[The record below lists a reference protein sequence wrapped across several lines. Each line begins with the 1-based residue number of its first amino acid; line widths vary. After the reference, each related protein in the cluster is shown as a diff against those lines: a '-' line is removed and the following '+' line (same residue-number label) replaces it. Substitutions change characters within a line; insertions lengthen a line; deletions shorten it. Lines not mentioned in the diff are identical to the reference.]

1 MRDSGGTVVAA
12 LGVSGPESRVDPV
25 FDEVRAAVL
34 RAATDLSR
42 ALGAG
47 AAGRPGARAGPPP
60 TEPRRR
66 VSPVH
71 PPCSRERSVVNYLDY
86 LTSNSQ
92 QILFLTQAH
101 FLVVLI
107 AVGVGSAISIVL
119 GLAVSTG
126 EPNPNRFSLDWFATG
141 IREGGLV
148 FTAAL
153 LTVPSL
159 ALYALFLPFT
169 GLGVATAVIVLTLY
183 SLYTV
188 LRNTVAGLTTVDRAI
203 LESARGLG
211 YSRLRRLLTIQLP
224 LAWPVILNGIRV
236 TTLIS
241 ISIAVVGAVVQG
253 PGLGTLLINGISRIG
268 ASNSFYQVLT
278 GTLFCLVVAAVFEIF
293 FAIVQRLTI
302 PRGIRV

>member
-1 MRDSGGTVVAA
+1 VNF
-12 LGVSGPESRVDPV
+12 L
-25 FDEVRAAVL
+25 
-34 RAATDLSR
+34 
-42 ALGAG
+42 
-47 AAGRPGARAGPPP
+47 
-60 TEPRRR
+60 
-66 VSPVH
+66 
-71 PPCSRERSVVNYLDY
+71 NYLA
-86 LTSNSQ
+86 SNSQ

-107 AVGVGSAISIVL
+107 AVGVGSAISIAL

-126 EPNPNRFSLDWFATG
+126 EPDPRKFSLDWFATG

-159 ALYALFLPFT
+159 ALFALFLPIT
-169 GLGVATAVIVLTLY
+169 GLGVTTAVVVLTIY
-183 SLYTV
+183 TLYTV

-211 YSRLRRLLTIQLP
+211 YSRIRRLLTIQLP

-253 PGLGTLLINGISRIG
+253 PGLGILLINGISRIG
-268 ASNSFYQVLT
+268 AANSFYQVLA
-278 GTLFCLVVAAVFEIF
+278 GTLLCLVVAAVFEIF

>member
-1 MRDSGGTVVAA
+1 MN
-12 LGVSGPESRVDPV
+12 
-25 FDEVRAAVL
+25 F
-34 RAATDLSR
+34 
-42 ALGAG
+42 
-47 AAGRPGARAGPPP
+47 
-60 TEPRRR
+60 
-66 VSPVH
+66 
-71 PPCSRERSVVNYLDY
+71 LDY
-86 LTSNSQ
+86 LSTNSQ

-107 AVGVGSAISIVL
+107 AVGVGSAISVAL
-119 GLAVSTG
+119 GLAVSSG
-126 EPNPNRFSLDWFATG
+126 EPDPRRFSLDWFATG

-159 ALYALFLPFT
+159 ALFALFLPIT
-169 GLGVATAVIVLTLY
+169 GLGITTAIIVLIIYT
-183 SLYTV
+183 LYTV
-188 LRNTVAGLTTVDRAI
+188 LRNTVAGLTTVDRAV

-211 YSRLRRLLTIQLP
+211 YSRMRRLLTIQLP

-253 PGLGTLLINGISRIG
+253 PGLGILLLNGISRIG
-268 ASNSFYQVLT
+268 AANSFYQVLT

>member
-1 MRDSGGTVVAA
+1 M
-12 LGVSGPESRVDPV
+12 
-25 FDEVRAAVL
+25 
-34 RAATDLSR
+34 
-42 ALGAG
+42 
-47 AAGRPGARAGPPP
+47 
-60 TEPRRR
+60 
-66 VSPVH
+66 
-71 PPCSRERSVVNYLDY
+71 NYLDY
-86 LTSNSQ
+86 LVSNSQ

-107 AVGVGSAISIVL
+107 AVGVGSAISIAL

-126 EPNPNRFSLDWFATG
+126 EPDPRRFSLDWFATG

-159 ALYALFLPFT
+159 ALFALFLPFT
-169 GLGVATAVIVLTLY
+169 GLGVTTAVVVLTIY
-183 SLYTV
+183 TLYTV
-188 LRNTVAGLTTVDRAI
+188 LRNTVAGLTTVDRAV

-211 YSRLRRLLTIQLP
+211 YSRIRRLLTIQLP

-253 PGLGTLLINGISRIG
+253 PGLGILLINGISRIG
-268 ASNSFYQVLT
+268 AANSFYQVLT
-278 GTLFCLVVAAVFEIF
+278 GTLFCLVVAAVFEVF

>member
-1 MRDSGGTVVAA
+1 
-12 LGVSGPESRVDPV
+12 
-25 FDEVRAAVL
+25 
-34 RAATDLSR
+34 
-42 ALGAG
+42 
-47 AAGRPGARAGPPP
+47 
-60 TEPRRR
+60 
-66 VSPVH
+66 
-71 PPCSRERSVVNYLDY
+71 VNFLDY
-86 LTSNSQ
+86 LVSNST
-92 QILFLTQAH
+92 QIIFLTQAH

-107 AVGVGSAISIVL
+107 AVGVGSAISVAL
-119 GLAVSTG
+119 GLAVSSG
-126 EPNPNRFSLDWFATG
+126 EPNPRRFSLDWFATG

-159 ALYALFLPFT
+159 ALFALFLPIT
-169 GLGVATAVIVLTLY
+169 GLGVTTAIIVLIIYT
-183 SLYTV
+183 LYTV
-188 LRNTVAGLTTVDRAI
+188 LRNTVAGLTTVDRAV

-253 PGLGTLLINGISRIG
+253 PGLGILLLNGISRIG
-268 ASNSFYQVLT
+268 AANSFYQVLA
-278 GTLFCLVVAAVFEIF
+278 GTLLCLVVAAVFEIF

>member
-1 MRDSGGTVVAA
+1 M
-12 LGVSGPESRVDPV
+12 
-25 FDEVRAAVL
+25 
-34 RAATDLSR
+34 
-42 ALGAG
+42 
-47 AAGRPGARAGPPP
+47 
-60 TEPRRR
+60 
-66 VSPVH
+66 
-71 PPCSRERSVVNYLDY
+71 NYLDY
-86 LTSNSQ
+86 LASNSQ

-107 AVGVGSAISIVL
+107 AVGVGSAISIAL

-126 EPNPNRFSLDWFATG
+126 EPDPRRFSLDWFATG

-159 ALYALFLPFT
+159 ALFALFLPFT
-169 GLGVATAVIVLTLY
+169 GLGVTTAVVVLTIY
-183 SLYTV
+183 TLYTV
-188 LRNTVAGLTTVDRAI
+188 LRNTVAGLTTVDRAV

-211 YSRLRRLLTIQLP
+211 YSRIRRLLLIQLP

-253 PGLGTLLINGISRIG
+253 PGLGILLINGISRIG
-268 ASNSFYQVLT
+268 AANSFYQVLT
-278 GTLFCLVVAAVFEIF
+278 GTLFCLVVAAVFEVF

>member
-1 MRDSGGTVVAA
+1 VT
-12 LGVSGPESRVDPV
+12 
-25 FDEVRAAVL
+25 F
-34 RAATDLSR
+34 
-42 ALGAG
+42 
-47 AAGRPGARAGPPP
+47 
-60 TEPRRR
+60 
-66 VSPVH
+66 
-71 PPCSRERSVVNYLDY
+71 LDY
-86 LTSNSQ
+86 LAENSQ
-92 QILFLTQAH
+92 QIIFLTQAH

-107 AVGVGSAISIVL
+107 AVGIGSGISVAL

-126 EPNPNRFSLDWFATG
+126 EPDPRRFSLDWFATG

-159 ALYALFLPFT
+159 ALYAIFLPFT
-169 GLGVATAVIVLTLY
+169 GLGVTTAIIVLVVYT
-183 SLYTV
+183 LYTV

-253 PGLGTLLINGISRIG
+253 PGLGILLLNGISRIG
-268 ASNSFYQVLT
+268 AANSFYQVFA

>member
-1 MRDSGGTVVAA
+1 VTFFG
-12 LGVSGPESRVDPV
+12 
-25 FDEVRAAVL
+25 
-34 RAATDLSR
+34 
-42 ALGAG
+42 
-47 AAGRPGARAGPPP
+47 
-60 TEPRRR
+60 
-66 VSPVH
+66 
-71 PPCSRERSVVNYLDY
+71 YLA
-86 LTSNSQ
+86 SNSQ
-92 QILFLTQAH
+92 QVLFLTQAH

-107 AVGVGSAISIVL
+107 AVGIGSAISVAL
-119 GLAVSTG
+119 GLVVSTG
-126 EPNPNRFSLDWFATG
+126 EPDPRRFSWDWFAAG
-141 IREGGLV
+141 VREGGLV

-159 ALYALFLPFT
+159 ALFAIFLPIT
-169 GLGVATAVIVLTLY
+169 GLGITTAIIVLIIYT
-183 SLYTV
+183 LYTV
-188 LRNTVAGLTTVDRAI
+188 LRNTVAGLTTVDRAV

-253 PGLGTLLINGISRIG
+253 PGLGILLLNGISRIG
-268 ASNSFYQVLT
+268 AANSFYQVLA
-278 GTLFCLVVAAVFEIF
+278 GTLLCLVVAAVFEIF

>member
-1 MRDSGGTVVAA
+1 MN
-12 LGVSGPESRVDPV
+12 
-25 FDEVRAAVL
+25 F
-34 RAATDLSR
+34 
-42 ALGAG
+42 
-47 AAGRPGARAGPPP
+47 
-60 TEPRRR
+60 
-66 VSPVH
+66 
-71 PPCSRERSVVNYLDY
+71 LDY
-86 LTSNSQ
+86 LASNSQ

-107 AVGVGSAISIVL
+107 AVGIGSAISVAL

-126 EPNPNRFSLDWFATG
+126 EPDPRRFSLDWFATG

-159 ALYALFLPFT
+159 ALFALFLPIT
-169 GLGVATAVIVLTLY
+169 GLGVTTAIIVLTIY
-183 SLYTV
+183 TLYTV

-211 YSRLRRLLTIQLP
+211 YGRLRRLLTIQLP

-253 PGLGTLLINGISRIG
+253 PGLGILLLNGISRIG
-268 ASNSFYQVLT
+268 AANSFYQVLA
-278 GTLFCLVVAAVFEIF
+278 GTLLCLVVAAVFEIF

>member
-1 MRDSGGTVVAA
+1 
-12 LGVSGPESRVDPV
+12 
-25 FDEVRAAVL
+25 
-34 RAATDLSR
+34 
-42 ALGAG
+42 
-47 AAGRPGARAGPPP
+47 
-60 TEPRRR
+60 
-66 VSPVH
+66 
-71 PPCSRERSVVNYLDY
+71 VNFLDY
-86 LTSNSQ
+86 LASNSQ

-107 AVGVGSAISIVL
+107 AVGIGSLISIVL

-126 EPNPNRFSLDWFATG
+126 EPDPRRFSLDWFATG

-159 ALYALFLPFT
+159 ALFALFLPIT
-169 GLGVATAVIVLTLY
+169 GLGVTTAVVVLTIY
-183 SLYTV
+183 TLYTV
-188 LRNTVAGLTTVDRAI
+188 LRNTVAGLTTVDRAV

-253 PGLGTLLINGISRIG
+253 PGLGILLINGISRIG
-268 ASNSFYQVLT
+268 AANSFYQVLA
-278 GTLFCLVVAAVFEIF
+278 GTLLCLVVAAVFEIF

>member
-1 MRDSGGTVVAA
+1 
-12 LGVSGPESRVDPV
+12 
-25 FDEVRAAVL
+25 
-34 RAATDLSR
+34 
-42 ALGAG
+42 
-47 AAGRPGARAGPPP
+47 
-60 TEPRRR
+60 
-66 VSPVH
+66 
-71 PPCSRERSVVNYLDY
+71 VNYLDY
-86 LTSNSQ
+86 LSSNSQ

-141 IREGGLV
+141 IREGSLV

-169 GLGVATAVIVLTLY
+169 GLGVTTAIVVLTLY

-188 LRNTVAGLTTVDRAI
+188 LRNTVAGLTTVDRAV

-211 YSRLRRLLTIQLP
+211 YSRMRRLLTIQLP
-224 LAWPVILNGIRV
+224 LAWPVILNGIRTATIMLV
-236 TTLIS
+236 ATAAI
-241 ISIAVVGAVVQG
+241 GAVVNG
-253 PGLGTLLINGISRIG
+253 PGLGKLIFQGLERIG
-268 ASNSFYQVLT
+268 GANALEEALSGVIGVMLVALVLDL
-278 GTLFCLVVAAVFEIF
+278 LFVVIAKITA
-293 FAIVQRLTI
+293 L
-302 PRGIRV
+302 RGLNV

>member
-1 MRDSGGTVVAA
+1 VNF
-12 LGVSGPESRVDPV
+12 L
-25 FDEVRAAVL
+25 
-34 RAATDLSR
+34 
-42 ALGAG
+42 
-47 AAGRPGARAGPPP
+47 
-60 TEPRRR
+60 
-66 VSPVH
+66 
-71 PPCSRERSVVNYLDY
+71 NYLA
-86 LTSNSQ
+86 SNSQ

-107 AVGVGSAISIVL
+107 AVGVGSAISIAL

-126 EPNPNRFSLDWFATG
+126 EPDPRKFSLDWFATG

-159 ALYALFLPFT
+159 ALFALFLPIT
-169 GLGVATAVIVLTLY
+169 GLGVTTAVVVLTIY
-183 SLYTV
+183 TLYTV

-211 YSRLRRLLTIQLP
+211 YSRMRRLLTIQLP

-253 PGLGTLLINGISRIG
+253 PGLGILLINGISRIG
-268 ASNSFYQVLT
+268 AANSFYQVLA
-278 GTLFCLVVAAVFEIF
+278 GTLLCLVVAAVFEIF

>member
-1 MRDSGGTVVAA
+1 
-12 LGVSGPESRVDPV
+12 
-25 FDEVRAAVL
+25 
-34 RAATDLSR
+34 
-42 ALGAG
+42 
-47 AAGRPGARAGPPP
+47 
-60 TEPRRR
+60 
-66 VSPVH
+66 
-71 PPCSRERSVVNYLDY
+71 VNYLDY
-86 LTSNSQ
+86 LVSNSQ

-107 AVGVGSAISIVL
+107 AVGVGSAISVVL
-119 GLAVSTG
+119 GLLVSMG
-126 EPNPNRFSLDWFATG
+126 EPDPRRFSLDWFATG

-159 ALYALFLPFT
+159 ALFALFLPFT
-169 GLGVATAVIVLTLY
+169 GLGVTTAVVVLTIY
-183 SLYTV
+183 TLYTV

-211 YSRLRRLLTIQLP
+211 YSRIRRLLLIQLP

-253 PGLGTLLINGISRIG
+253 PGLGILLLNGISRIG
-268 ASNSFYQVLT
+268 AANSFYQVLT

>member
-1 MRDSGGTVVAA
+1 
-12 LGVSGPESRVDPV
+12 
-25 FDEVRAAVL
+25 
-34 RAATDLSR
+34 
-42 ALGAG
+42 
-47 AAGRPGARAGPPP
+47 
-60 TEPRRR
+60 
-66 VSPVH
+66 
-71 PPCSRERSVVNYLDY
+71 VNYLDY
-86 LTSNSQ
+86 LVSNSQ

-107 AVGVGSAISIVL
+107 AVGVGSAISIAL

-126 EPNPNRFSLDWFATG
+126 EPDPRRFSLDWFATG

-159 ALYALFLPFT
+159 ALFALFLPFT
-169 GLGVATAVIVLTLY
+169 GLGVTTAVVVLTIY
-183 SLYTV
+183 TLYTV
-188 LRNTVAGLTTVDRAI
+188 LRNTVAGLTTVDRAV

-211 YSRLRRLLTIQLP
+211 YSRVRRLLTIQLP

-253 PGLGTLLINGISRIG
+253 PGLGILLINGISRIG
-268 ASNSFYQVLT
+268 AANSFYQVLT
-278 GTLFCLVVAAVFEIF
+278 GTLFCLVVAAVFEVF

>member
-1 MRDSGGTVVAA
+1 VNF
-12 LGVSGPESRVDPV
+12 L
-25 FDEVRAAVL
+25 
-34 RAATDLSR
+34 
-42 ALGAG
+42 
-47 AAGRPGARAGPPP
+47 
-60 TEPRRR
+60 
-66 VSPVH
+66 
-71 PPCSRERSVVNYLDY
+71 NYLAG
-86 LTSNSQ
+86 NAQ
-92 QILFLTQAH
+92 QIIFLTQAH

-107 AVGVGSAISIVL
+107 AVGVGSLISVVL

-126 EPNPNRFSLDWFATG
+126 EPDPPRYSVDWFAAG
-141 IREGGLV
+141 VREGGLV

-159 ALYALFLPFT
+159 ALFALFLPIT
-169 GLGVATAVIVLTLY
+169 GLGVTTAILVLIIYT
-183 SLYTV
+183 LYTV
-188 LRNTVAGLTTVDRAI
+188 LRNTVAGLTTVDRAV

-211 YSRLRRLLTIQLP
+211 YGRMRRLLTIQLP

-253 PGLGTLLINGISRIG
+253 PGLGILLLNGISRIG
-268 ASNSFYQVLT
+268 ASNAFYQVLA
-278 GTLFCLVVAAVFEIF
+278 GTLLCLVVAAVFEIF

>member
-1 MRDSGGTVVAA
+1 MNF
-12 LGVSGPESRVDPV
+12 L
-25 FDEVRAAVL
+25 
-34 RAATDLSR
+34 
-42 ALGAG
+42 
-47 AAGRPGARAGPPP
+47 
-60 TEPRRR
+60 
-66 VSPVH
+66 
-71 PPCSRERSVVNYLDY
+71 NYLA
-86 LTSNSQ
+86 SNSQ

-107 AVGVGSAISIVL
+107 AVGVGSAISIAL

-126 EPNPNRFSLDWFATG
+126 EPDPRKFSLDWFATG

-159 ALYALFLPFT
+159 ALFALFLPIT
-169 GLGVATAVIVLTLY
+169 GLGVTTAVVVLTIY
-183 SLYTV
+183 TLYTV

-211 YSRLRRLLTIQLP
+211 YSRIRRLLTIQLP

-253 PGLGTLLINGISRIG
+253 PGLGILLINGISRIG
-268 ASNSFYQVLT
+268 AANSFYQVLA
-278 GTLFCLVVAAVFEIF
+278 GTLLCLVVAAVFEIF

>member
-1 MRDSGGTVVAA
+1 
-12 LGVSGPESRVDPV
+12 
-25 FDEVRAAVL
+25 
-34 RAATDLSR
+34 
-42 ALGAG
+42 
-47 AAGRPGARAGPPP
+47 
-60 TEPRRR
+60 
-66 VSPVH
+66 
-71 PPCSRERSVVNYLDY
+71 VNFLDY
-86 LTSNSQ
+86 LANNSQ
-92 QILFLTQAH
+92 QIIFLTQAH

-107 AVGVGSAISIVL
+107 AVAIGSAISVAL

-126 EPNPNRFSLDWFATG
+126 EPDPRRFSLDWFATG

-159 ALYALFLPFT
+159 ALFALFLPIT
-169 GLGVATAVIVLTLY
+169 GLGVTTAIIVLIIYT
-183 SLYTV
+183 LYTV
-188 LRNTVAGLTTVDRAI
+188 LRNTVAGLTTVDRAV
-203 LESARGLG
+203 LESAKGLG
-211 YSRLRRLLTIQLP
+211 YGRVRRLLTIQLP

-253 PGLGTLLINGISRIG
+253 PGLGILLLNGISRIG
-268 ASNSFYQVLT
+268 AANSFYQVLA
-278 GTLFCLVVAAVFEIF
+278 GTLLCLVVAAVFEIF